1 MSPEQIGNYL
11 RSHRRTSGLSQRELA
26 RIVGYLTRF
35 QVARHEQSSAVPVLM
50 IAIAY
55 EVVFRVPLREIFSG
69 LYRTIEARI
78 EHELDDI
85 EQELHESTV
94 KGRKAEVI
102 ARKLEWMWER
112 RNREAI

>member
-1 MSPEQIGNYL
+1 MSQQQIGNYL
-11 RSHRRTSGLSQRELA
+11 RSHRRRSGLSQRELA

-35 QVARHEQSSAVPVLM
+35 QVARHEESAAIPVLM

-69 LYRTIEARI
+69 LYTTIETKI
-78 EHELDDI
+78 ESELSTL
-85 EQELHESTV
+85 EQKLQESTA

-102 ARKLEWMWER
+102 ARKLEWLWER
-112 RNREAI
+112 SNRESI